1 MHPALLPLTLWALA
15 LFAPAPAPAH
25 AQVQRCTDARTG
37 QVTYTD
43 GPCAAGQQA
52 TEVLPALSPEER
64 AAQQR
69 QYQQA
74 QERLQAELARS
85 QAARRAQAQAEAAQ
99 AAAQAARRPPPP
111 VVVTVPEAQ
120 PYAVPYPVYVD
131 RGQPH
136 RPHRP
141 GHQSKPPPPP
151 QPGPGWH
158 CNVFRCSDGKGNV
171 VPRP

>member
-15 LFAPAPAPAH
+15 LFAPAH

-99 AAAQAARRPPPP
+99 AAAQAAHRPPPP

>member
-15 LFAPAPAPAH
+15 LFAPAPAH

-69 QYQQA
+69 QYQAA

-85 QAARRAQAQAEAAQ
+85 QAARQAQAQAEAAQ